1 MPNRKLEIVA
11 RLINEIPEQHRE
23 SVDQAMVTWWAN
35 IRPEG
40 GLRLTRHGYEILHNL
55 LEMESWEFSIENP
68 RNTLTKGVI
77 LDLDHKLQ
85 WPYFI
90 DTKKKRIVFFSSR
103 EALMA
108 TMYGDL
114 RQWLEN
120 VVDQK

>member
-40 GLRLTRHGYEILHNL
+40 GLRLTRHGYDVLKNL
-55 LEMESWEFSIENP
+55 LEMESWEFSIEDP

-77 LDLDHKLQ
+77 LDMDHKLS

-90 DTKKKRIVFFSSR
+90 DTKKKRIIFFGSR

-114 RQWLEN
+114 RAWLDN
-120 VVDQK
+120 HVSR